1 MESQETDDRKITIS
15 KEELGNLPTAQ
26 FDGEV
31 ILVDEPEQVDGAIAD
46 LRESDIIG
54 FDTETRPSFKKG
66 LSNRVSLMQLA
77 NRKRCYLFR
86 LNKIGMP
93 DSLRN
98 LLEDP
103 GLLKVGLSIHDD
115 FHNLRRICELNPE
128 GFVDLQPY
136 VKQYRIADN
145 SLSKI
150 YAIVFGQRISKGQ
163 RLTNWEADVLTSTQC
178 RYAALDAIACIS
190 IYDEV
195 TSGAFHPLQSP
206 YLREV
211 ENEAPHPAPATVA
224 ETEAAPIAPVTPAEA
239 EAASMAPVTVA
250 EAEAAPAAP
259 VKKAKKRS
267 AKPMASRAKKS
278 AASAEKSDAS
288 AKPKRPRTRRP
299 KAKKS
304 TANEN

>member
-195 TSGAFHPLQSP
+195 TSGAFHPL
-206 YLREV
+206 
-211 ENEAPHPAPATVA
+211 
-224 ETEAAPIAPVTPAEA
+224 
-239 EAASMAPVTVA
+239 
-250 EAEAAPAAP
+250 
-259 VKKAKKRS
+259 
-267 AKPMASRAKKS
+267 
-278 AASAEKSDAS
+278 
-288 AKPKRPRTRRP
+288 
-299 KAKKS
+299 
-304 TANEN
+304 

>member
-211 ENEAPHPAPATVA
+211 ESEPPHPAPMATEAGGEAVPA
-224 ETEAAPIAPVTPAEA
+224 ETTSSETPQ
-239 EAASMAPVTVA
+239 
-250 EAEAAPAAP
+250 
-259 VKKAKKRS
+259 KAVR
-267 AKPMASRAKKS
+267 KPRRARADKS
-278 AASAEKSDAS
+278 ADKG
-288 AKPKRPRTRRP
+288 KTRRTRTRRP
-299 KAKKS
+299 KAKKEIP
-304 TANEN
+304 NED

>member
-15 KEELGNLPTAQ
+15 KEELGSLPTAQ

-77 NRKRCYLFR
+77 NRRRCYLFR

-211 ENEAPHPAPATVA
+211 ENETPHPAHVTVA
-224 ETEAAPIAPVTPAEA
+224 ETEAAPVAPVTPAEA
-239 EAASMAPVTVA
+239 E
-250 EAEAAPAAP
+250 AAP

-288 AKPKRPRTRRP
+288 AKPKRPRARRP
-299 KAKKS
+299 KAKKEIP
-304 TANEN
+304 NED